1 MEELQKLY
9 DVLVREGKYS
19 KSFDEFKSKWSKD
32 AAYKNKVYDVAVRDG
47 LYSKTKDEFFQKYST
62 ANLATEPVQKKKFAS
77 ESSLGVGSSGSQESP
92 KKSSGKMRSIND
104 VSEEE
109 LKNWSS
115 ILQKSPEEKPQ
126 IDKALK
132 ATFNKINNKVGSD
145 KRISQTLGKINSNL
159 IGKEEEEVVS
169 QLSKDQTLKDL
180 GFTFEESGALG
191 DYVTVTA
198 PDGKTTTEISLDNF
212 LGSKSAKQALA
223 LQKFIKD
230 NISKEKRI
238 ELDKIVLKEE
248 FENKQLQDKKK
259 KLGDIFDKQL
269 GTKPKVE
276 DSAYLKERLASI
288 DTDLINETEENVV
301 AEMEYQFGDLGF
313 KFEKTGMLGD
323 YMKVIAPNGKET
335 EISLDNF
342 LDSKSTKQADLLKGF
357 IKTNTP
363 AKGLFVLERTQKEE
377 DKKFNSQKQVDE
389 SIKSFSKDLN
399 DLNLRQ
405 KQFLAKKA
413 QLDKQIKENGLT
425 QELQNQGIALNEEM
439 KTLLDEEENIK
450 YKQRKLDAAVGKY
463 TIMESKKGTTAGAFL
478 NEFLLGVGDML
489 SGITN
494 LATDIYVERTPTE
507 KLLLEKDL
515 KEETVR
521 LSKKLGLKPPTENQS
536 ISEWKKTL
544 TEDQI
549 DEWEDEIDDY
559 AKKDFKK
566 EMLPLLR
573 IGGKEVF
580 GDRETTQQFADL
592 KKEGFWGG
600 AILGLAR
607 SLPAMAGGPGVAGA
621 VQRTAQMYAQVSD
634 GLAQEMENNPEFANI
649 SENEKLAITLPIG
662 IVGAV
667 LENVGL
673 RNIKGSQGLINNIT
687 LRVLGKTGKGVTAKT
702 FRELVEN
709 EVDSAITRGALT
721 ITAAGTAE
729 FETGAAQELSNIGFK
744 EIYNEIKGKE
754 MFDTPDSI
762 EDLVE
767 NVVVSGLQ
775 EGVGG
780 FVLGVP
786 TAVSAAYSKKGFLK
800 MDDDSF
806 KAFESMANDEN
817 IQTAYVTNLKNQ
829 ITRGIITMSE
839 AKTQLNDYRNAAG
852 LYRQLPEGLNTQQ
865 KKEAMN
871 LLKEKRDLEN
881 YVQGKD
887 NALVVKQ
894 KERITEIDNSLTKL
908 SETDAVQE
916 QSTTEVPVQSETIT
930 SETLETGVPESG
942 PEVITEQTTQ
952 EEVVE
957 EPRIK
962 DSQIP
967 LKRETFEVE
976 LDNGATTNIEV
987 TTNKDGSRQIVTKVD
1002 GFVSEGDNINKD
1014 NTLTTEEYIAKA
1026 YGEIKGEPKV
1036 EQGNDIMAPAMKEKL
1051 TPKQK
1056 AELGIEVITEQA
1068 EPQTII
1074 EDQATEDIVKVK
1086 KSPDFMNDAEHIVT
1100 LNDEEAGRM
1109 YYDRSSKAW
1118 RDPNF
1123 DKSKY
1128 SFESFERIYGDIL
1141 GETKQE
1147 ATDELIRRR
1156 KESMKQEAPIEE
1168 TVAEETVAEEPQGV
1182 QFSKDTILNKFL
1194 NKLNSLNPLQ
1204 KNPIDNKS
1212 FIYGDKASLE
1222 FNRFD
1227 KGDKNEVSLEGISS
1241 LDKGRG
1247 LGKEAMTDITKSAD
1261 ELGTTLTLDAKP
1273 FGREGLGKKELIDFY
1288 KKNGFEVD
1296 QQYLEDLDFASE
1308 QEAIDYVLENESE
1321 ALPMIRKPQPQVV
1334 SEQVETVPVI
1344 EEVNE
1349 LLELDTKDQTSLQ
1362 RVLDYLDRADSA
1374 LDLDPNELNDVTRV
1388 MATATAKAVIKSLKA
1403 LVSAGITL
1411 QEAIKRVSTEQ
1422 NVTPNQIIEAMYVA
1436 SKIKE
1441 KEISKKINASKGK
1454 LKNAKKNIVTKLGV
1468 ADGLVVPLQ
1477 QLFNINPK
1485 LIPSQYLDRYLE
1497 LVNMFGERRQ
1507 VLSLEEK
1514 SVVIKDVNEILDEI
1528 DNETSKADELAYR
1541 FELSDNKV
1549 FNEDDTLNYAESIK
1563 KMFKE
1568 GEIDSDELDL
1578 MTKYKKQI
1586 APQVEKEKR
1595 TEQEIREEKEY
1606 LIKEIKS
1613 STINSDGLVLRDER
1627 NSAKKIAELIKGKA
1641 IEALSNVELK
1651 NLIKVID
1658 NINNGYLPHYA
1669 QLIKEKLNAQP
1680 KASLFRNAINR
1691 AKALPISKLY
1701 SKFKSKLTGKDSV
1714 LELVRRNPLYYIDQ
1728 VFGDF
1733 KTRDL
1738 FDSILRD
1745 SAEGEAKYSS
1755 DLKKIQDKL
1764 DKALTKVSSSFNKN
1778 GNKVVMSK
1786 YKMMTYMLQLEYES
1800 NEGNKE
1806 VNPASE
1812 YLKATIK
1819 KIATLK
1825 SKFNERDS
1833 KILQEILKEYSTDG
1847 EIDNKKLYDSF
1858 NSAEKDAIKT
1868 IREVNESLTE
1878 KAVYTSAVIRGQRIN
1893 PLTNYIHLN
1902 VINDNGKVDEEASLM
1917 NNFND
1922 SRKPSTKAKSLIER
1936 TRGAKAIDFDIF
1948 SSANRGAKGV
1958 LLDYYLTEP
1967 IRTARKTINT
1977 AIYQLESE
1985 GPISKEKRQIINAIE
2000 GAFEESVSNMLETS
2014 YKSTSL
2020 GNQVVDFVSKQ
2031 GYRTVLA
2038 GTGRFVS
2045 EFISNAGFVLNSD
2058 PTTFAE
2064 GLKYMGTMM
2073 SSKGPSVMNNVSS
2086 TETNRIYPSDQ
2097 LSGRL
2102 IDGNILSQTSGER
2115 GNTSSNPVFNK
2126 ARQIWNLTGKR
2137 FVKNPVELSSDFL
2150 ISTPDKAIMRPVW
2163 FGAFASQFK
2172 KETGRDVDFNLIAEN
2187 DETYMNDNK
2196 DAIEKSKIKAD
2207 ERSIITGAS
2216 KNAFTGMLKGT
2227 NKVTNTVT
2235 ERVFN
2240 NFNNFMST
2248 FLIYEFITARTGIVS
2263 AMGNGSLTRKQGVA
2277 LLAGVVTR
2285 MTVYSLMTKALGAGL
2300 VGLVAGGD
2308 DEEEEKKSLDKA
2320 VGQALASTFT
2330 SLLFGRDFGNAT
2342 KTIINLGIENF
2353 NENYLQGLREGEYDP
2368 YEDAIQFSPIP
2379 PEKEGKERNISD
2391 FIVGLSGSYQPMV
2404 KTLDLAVKKGL
2415 SKDKKTEEAQERLD
2429 KEKYV
2434 RLPLEIL
2441 GNLGLVPLYK
2451 EVRKTVMEDMYKGI
2465 KKDKKDK
2472 ELKAGE
2478 VADRKEE
2485 SRSQKERALKEVM
2498 DRNPSNAVKEAAKDL
2513 LEDLNVESEEDKKL
2527 LKEERDI
2534 EKEKKKALLVD
2545 PKTGTTYDNE
2555 TELKRYNPILW
2566 RKNFGPYSEWYKEH
2580 NAENLAKKAMNKEIR
2595 KEEDKEYRYI
2605 RKSKTKKN
2613 NDGSSKRTYS
2623 YKRSQSTDG
2632 ASTSTY
2638 NYSSTNSDGS
2648 FKKRRSKTKRN

>member
-230 NISKEKRI
+230 NTSKEKRI

-313 KFEKTGMLGD
+313 KFEKTGVLGD

-621 VQRTAQMYAQVSD
+621 VQRTAQMYTQVSD

-1334 SEQVETVPVI
+1334 SEQVETVPV

-1388 MATATAKAVIKSLKA
+1388 MAISTAKAVVKTLKA
-1403 LVSAGITL
+1403 LVKAGITL
-1411 QEAIKRVSTEQ
+1411 QEAIKAASEIHSVANEDILKAFEVIEQ
-1422 NVTPNQIIEAMYVA
+1422 GGRQKSAPSPLKSDIYAGEGRIISIVKDIKKITISEKDALIKQIKDRAKGARESVQAWKEQSKKFAEELDELVKSGKITNKQVGVILKKFSKVNIFSEKSIDRFTDYMVKVFNDSNYKEKLTTARKTLSSLKKLAKDQTKNANLRAVA
-1436 SKIKE
+1436 SEFVKIDPSFVDNIDEYNDIANKLETAVDGSKIRKADVNFVETVNVEETISYVEKTLAEQEEKLEKEKIKE
-1441 KEISKKINASKGK
+1441 IQDLFGVDASEFSAEEIDALLESDKDISKDDDKNKIIRAAIKKAFDIYSSVIKEMISTGVDPFTEEEVDFDDKQKDIIERFMKIDPREISDTKEALRTVDSLINFIQNKSTAGMLKPIADFEGIEGGEQVKKEG
-1454 LKNAKKNIVTKLGV
+1454 LKAIGLKKYWSPKLGLFLGQNITTLPV
-1468 ADGLVVPLQ
+1468 LFEKMFKGVNRALKFEELTGIADLINNSSKAESESNKIVKNYVKDFYKRKANGESFNSAYNDIERGVIAHVFRNVIGTESRMKKVFDKRKQEVLDSIKTLSENGDQSEQEIAVFLQ
-1477 QLFNINPK
+1477 KAYDK
-1485 LIPSQYLDRYLE
+1485 LLD
-1497 LVNMFGERRQ
+1497 G
-1507 VLSLEEK
+1507 SEK
-1514 SVVIKDVNEILDEI
+1514 ASDVK
-1528 DNETSKADELAYR
+1528 SKADANNVEAVEYWTNQWSNKY
-1541 FELSDNKV
+1541 EALSDLALNFYNKV
-1549 FNEDDTLNYAESIK
+1549 LGRDLNFTPDRIRKLQAKMEDVNLEDIQSQFFVNTDDVLYDKKSGSLMDKQENRSIPKDMYVDFSFDKKNSNAMNDALTDLYTAFDIRKVGSFLKSKSFRQIFPSANDAIIVDKRIKKFVRLTRKKTPFSNDDISDFLKKADKLAKFGVTAALASPTQPFKQTIPVMFSTAMNAGSVGLGATLNKDFNNWLNDLGFAISNRGVESQA
-1563 KMFKE
+1563 
-1568 GEIDSDELDL
+1568 EIDSLNKL
-1578 MTKYKKQI
+1578 
-1586 APQVEKEKR
+1586 VEKAA
-1595 TEQEIREEKEY
+1595 
-1606 LIKEIKS
+1606 
-1613 STINSDGLVLRDER
+1613 DM
-1627 NSAKKIAELIKGKA
+1627 
-1641 IEALSNVELK
+1641 
-1651 NLIKVID
+1651 
-1658 NINNGYLPHYA
+1658 P
-1669 QLIKEKLNAQP
+1669 
-1680 KASLFRNAINR
+1680 
-1691 AKALPISKLY
+1691 
-1701 SKFKSKLTGKDSV
+1701 
-1714 LELVRRNPLYYIDQ
+1714 
-1728 VFGDF
+1728 
-1733 KTRDL
+1733 
-1738 FDSILRD
+1738 
-1745 SAEGEAKYSS
+1745 
-1755 DLKKIQDKL
+1755 L
-1764 DKALTKVSSSFNKN
+1764 DKALRFIEKTNDKALKVLLVNFDVWIARASFKAYYEQYLKKQGLYETSETVQTDSGERTVTEKGINYSKH
-1778 GNKVVMSK
+1778 KV
-1786 YKMMTYMLQLEYES
+1786 
-1800 NEGNKE
+1800 NKE
-1806 VNPASE
+1806 AANYAQRMVDRQQNISNSALAGDLFTS
-1812 YLKATIK
+1812 
-1819 KIATLK
+1819 
-1825 SKFNERDS
+1825 DS
-1833 KILQEILKEYSTDG
+1833 K
-1847 EIDNKKLYDSF
+1847 
-1858 NSAEKDAIKT
+1858 
-1868 IREVNESLTE
+1868 
-1878 KAVYTSAVIRGQRIN
+1878 
-1893 PLTNYIHLN
+1893 
-1902 VINDNGKVDEEASLM
+1902 
-1917 NNFND
+1917 
-1922 SRKPSTKAKSLIER
+1922 STKAFVKMLMP
-1936 TRGAKAIDFDIF
+1936 F
-1948 SSANRGAKGV
+1948 SSFRSNQS
-1958 LLDYYLTEP
+1958 
-1967 IRTARKTINT
+1967 ARLGSDLSTLGYWGTSTKEDKII
-1977 AIYQLESE
+1977 ALRSIAGYALESAAYR
-1985 GPISKEKRQIINAIE
+1985 SLQI
-2000 GAFEESVSNMLETS
+2000 
-2014 YKSTSL
+2014 
-2020 GNQVVDFVSKQ
+2020 
-2031 GYRTVLA
+2031 
-2038 GTGRFVS
+2038 
-2045 EFISNAGFVLNSD
+2045 GFTLLMYS
-2058 PTTFAE
+2058 A
-2064 GLKYMGTMM
+2064 
-2073 SSKGPSVMNNVSS
+2073 
-2086 TETNRIYPSDQ
+2086 
-2097 LSGRL
+2097 
-2102 IDGNILSQTSGER
+2102 
-2115 GNTSSNPVFNK
+2115 
-2126 ARQIWNLTGKR
+2126 AR
-2137 FVKNPVELSSDFL
+2137 
-2150 ISTPDKAIMRPVW
+2150 AIM
-2163 FGAFASQFK
+2163 GA
-2172 KETGRDVDFNLIAEN
+2172 
-2187 DETYMNDNK
+2187 
-2196 DAIEKSKIKAD
+2196 
-2207 ERSIITGAS
+2207 
-2216 KNAFTGMLKGT
+2216 
-2227 NKVTNTVT
+2227 
-2235 ERVFN
+2235 
-2240 NFNNFMST
+2240 
-2248 FLIYEFITARTGIVS
+2248 
-2263 AMGNGSLTRKQGVA
+2263 
-2277 LLAGVVTR
+2277 
-2285 MTVYSLMTKALGAGL
+2285 
-2300 VGLVAGGD
+2300 D
-2308 DEEEEKKSLDKA
+2308 DEEEDKKTVDNLIK
-2320 VGQALASTFT
+2320 GASQSAFIDT
-2330 SLLFGRDFGNAT
+2330 
-2342 KTIINLGIENF
+2342 
-2353 NENYLQGLREGEYDP
+2353 
-2368 YEDAIQFSPIP
+2368 FSPVP
-2379 PEKEGKERNISD
+2379 LADPFMQDAMAFTAEEVQSLMEVPEKEKIVLFGSQEQSALKSLGTYGIPLQKAKDIYSLGRLAYTKKYTDKYGNKKEINQKQADKLKILIAPLFAASVLGVGSPD
-2391 FIVGLSGSYQPMV
+2391 ATSIVN
-2404 KTLDLAVKKGL
+2404 KAVKMAKKRKTQVDMEEL
-2415 SKDKKTEEAQERLD
+2415 KKTNPR
-2429 KEKYV
+2429 
-2434 RLPLEIL
+2434 
-2441 GNLGLVPLYK
+2441 
-2451 EVRKTVMEDMYKGI
+2451 MYKI
-2465 KKDKKDK
+2465 
-2472 ELKAGE
+2472 
-2478 VADRKEE
+2478 
-2485 SRSQKERALKEVM
+2485 
-2498 DRNPSNAVKEAAKDL
+2498 
-2513 LEDLNVESEEDKKL
+2513 LN
-2527 LKEERDI
+2527 RI
-2534 EKEKKKALLVD
+2534 KEKK
-2545 PKTGTTYDNE
+2545 E
-2555 TELKRYNPILW
+2555 
-2566 RKNFGPYSEWYKEH
+2566 
-2580 NAENLAKKAMNKEIR
+2580 AK
-2595 KEEDKEYRYI
+2595 
-2605 RKSKTKKN
+2605 
-2613 NDGSSKRTYS
+2613 
-2623 YKRSQSTDG
+2623 
-2632 ASTSTY
+2632 
-2638 NYSSTNSDGS
+2638 
-2648 FKKRRSKTKRN
+2648 